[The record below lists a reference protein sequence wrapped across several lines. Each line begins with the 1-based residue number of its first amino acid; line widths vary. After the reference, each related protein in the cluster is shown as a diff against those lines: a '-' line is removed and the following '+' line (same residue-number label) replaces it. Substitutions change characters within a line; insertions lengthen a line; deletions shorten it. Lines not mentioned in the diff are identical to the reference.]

1 MRTLYGL
8 VQSPWT
14 QRARWALEHHGVAF
28 TYHEHVP
35 MLGEVFLRRKAGV
48 RKATVPLLS
57 DGNDAIMGS
66 FEIAK
71 HAERIGRSAPLFPQ
85 GKDADVERWNDVAER
100 MTRVG
105 RMWLIRNMLESREAQ
120 RESLPAFIPGFMRGA
135 LAPSSAMALRFL
147 AKKHNIGSN
156 VDDEVEHTLRPAL
169 EDIRKALHGKSYLLD
184 VFTYADMA
192 IAAALQVVRPH
203 EKADLAP
210 GTRQAWTNDVLA
222 KEFDDLLDW
231 RDTIVRKHR

>member
-8 VQSPWT
+8 TQSPWT
-14 QRARWALEHHGVAF
+14 QRARWALDHHGIVY

-35 MLGEVFLRRKAGV
+35 MLGEVFLRRKARV
-48 RKATVPLLS
+48 KKASVPLLAE
-57 DGNDAIMGS
+57 DNDAVMGS

-85 GKDADVERWNDVAER
+85 GKDADIERWNDVAER

-105 RMWLIRNMLESREAQ
+105 RMWLMRNMLESREAQ
-120 RESLPAFIPGFMRGA
+120 REALPSFIPGVLRGA
-135 LAPSSAMALRFL
+135 FAPSSAMAIRFL
-147 AKKHNIGSN
+147 AKKHGVGTN
-156 VDDEVEHTLRPAL
+156 VDDEVQHTLRPAL
-169 EDIRKALHGKSYLLD
+169 EDIKKALEGKSYLLD
-184 VFTYADMA
+184 AFTYADIA

-210 GTRQAWTNDVLA
+210 GTRAAWTNEPLA
-222 KEFDDLLDW
+222 KEFASLLDW